1 MGIPLWVLLGFAA
14 WTLVTLMCSG
24 TYRWSLILTGRAS
37 ISEWRADKLQGSPWY
52 QRAMRAHMN
61 CIENLPV
68 YTAVTVVLVGT
79 GITGDLIDVLCVTL
93 LVARVCQTL
102 VHLGP
107 EQTNTVVAI
116 RFTFFAVQA
125 IAMISIGIAI
135 VTRLSM

>member
-1 MGIPLWVLLGFAA
+1 
-14 WTLVTLMCSG
+14 LMCSG
-24 TYRWSLILTGRAS
+24 IYRWSLILTGRAS
-37 ISEWRADKLQGSPWY
+37 ISEWRADMLQGSPWY

-68 YTAVTVVLVGT
+68 YTAITVVLVGT
-79 GITGDLIDVLCVTL
+79 GITSDLIDMLCVTL

-102 VHLGP
+102 VHIGP
-107 EQTNTVVAI
+107 AQTNTVVAI

-135 VTRLSM
+135 IARLSM